1 MWFVK
6 VSILGGFYKTGCI
19 FFFSVQTVIVL
30 EFCNILIVRS
40 NEKEETIVLVQLEP
54 ALTSC
59 SGAADCFVRP
69 SLCHLSEGNSEK

>member
-1 MWFVK
+1 MRPAA
-6 VSILGGFYKTGCI
+6 

-59 SGAADCFVRP
+59 SGTAGCLVRP
-69 SLCHLSEGNSEK
+69 SLRHLSEGNSEK